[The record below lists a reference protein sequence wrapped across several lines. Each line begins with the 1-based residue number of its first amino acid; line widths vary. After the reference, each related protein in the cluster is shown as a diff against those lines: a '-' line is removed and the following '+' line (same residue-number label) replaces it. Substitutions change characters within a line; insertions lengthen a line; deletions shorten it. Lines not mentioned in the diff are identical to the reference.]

1 MNYQLVYESTPLQTD
16 IEILSQGI
24 SRNAKEKRGLDP
36 VVPFA
41 FFIRDENNAIIGG
54 CNGNIGYDWLYVDQL
69 WVDESLRG
77 QGYGTKLMQAALNL
91 GLEKNCLHAAVN
103 TGDWEALDFY
113 KKLGFRV
120 ELERQG
126 LANNS
131 IFYFLRKDL
140 TPEALHSKNVEI

>member
-1 MNYQLVYESTPLQTD
+1 MNYSIQHESHPNGED
-16 IEILSQGI
+16 IEVLSLGI

-36 VVPFA
+36 LIPFA
-41 FFIRDENNAIIGG
+41 FFIRDEKNEIKGG
-54 CNGNIGYDWLYVDQL
+54 CNGNIGYGWLYVDQL

-77 QGYGTKLMQAALNL
+77 QGYGTELMKSAEKLGIEHQ
-91 GLEKNCLHAAVN
+91 CVSAAVN

-120 ELERQG
+120 ELERRG
-126 LANNS
+126 LAKNS

-140 TPEALHSKNVEI
+140 IP